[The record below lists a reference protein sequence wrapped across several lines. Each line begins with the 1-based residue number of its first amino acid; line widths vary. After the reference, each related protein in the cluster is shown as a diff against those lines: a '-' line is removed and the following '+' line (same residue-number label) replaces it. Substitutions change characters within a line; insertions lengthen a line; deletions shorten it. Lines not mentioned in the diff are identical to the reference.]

1 MTPREDG
8 GSSDRGLW
16 AFSVFAAMLSAAGLP
31 LYIHAPKFFVDSYG
45 VGLSAL
51 GSVLFLLRLIDVV
64 QDPALGWLA
73 KRLRTNLTGVIAFSV
88 TVLAASMF
96 GLFAV
101 TPPIAPLIW
110 FGVMIALIFTS
121 FSFLT
126 ICLYA
131 QGVSK
136 ALLLGASG
144 HVRVARWRE
153 TGALLGICCAAIFPV
168 LALGWSNAPFSVY
181 AICFALISLCAVIGM
196 RGQWTSN
203 GPLPTSGFRAVFR
216 DAPARRLLFVAFLN
230 ASPVA
235 MTSTLFLFF
244 VESRIE
250 AVGYEGVLLLLFFLA
265 AAIAAPIWT
274 GLAQRFGAKR
284 VLLLGMVLSVVSFA
298 FALSLGAGDIW
309 AFALICTAS
318 GFALGADMTL
328 LPALF
333 ARRLAEMGSSAA
345 EGFGLWSFM
354 SKATLAF
361 AAVLVLPAL
370 DRAGFVPGPDNSAE
384 ALKTLSF
391 LYAGVPCVLKLL
403 AMWLLARTSLHEAG
417 PAQRRGETV

>member
-1 MTPREDG
+1 MIPKGDG
-8 GSSDRGLW
+8 ETASRGLW

-31 LYIHAPKFFVDSYG
+31 LYIHAPKFFVDTYG

-51 GSVLFLLRLIDVV
+51 GSVLFLLRLVDVV

-73 KRLRTNLTGVIAFSV
+73 NRLRTNLTGAIALGV

-96 GLFAV
+96 GLFAIAA
-101 TPPIAPLIW
+101 PINPLVW
-110 FGVMIALIFTS
+110 FAIMVAFIFTS

-126 ICLYA
+126 ICFYA
-131 QGVSK
+131 QGVST
-136 ALLLGASG
+136 ALAMGAFG
-144 HVRVARWRE
+144 HVRLARWRE

-168 LALGWSNAPFSVY
+168 LALGWTDAPFTVF
-181 AICFALISLCAVIGM
+181 AIGFALISLGALFGM
-196 RGQWTSN
+196 RQQWTAN

-216 DAPARRLLFVAFLN
+216 DAPARRLLIVAFLN

-244 VESRIE
+244 VESRIG
-250 AVGYEGVLLLLFFLA
+250 ALGYEGMLLLLFFLA

-274 GLAQRFGAKR
+274 ALAQRYGAKR
-284 VLLLGMVLSVVSFA
+284 VLLSGMILSVASFA
-298 FALSLGAGDIW
+298 FASSLGEGDIW
-309 AFALICTAS
+309 AFALICTVS

-370 DRAGFVPGPDNSAE
+370 DRAGFVPGPENSSE
-384 ALKTLSF
+384 ALQMLSF
-391 LYAGVPCVLKLL
+391 LYAGVPCFLKLI
-403 AMWLLARTSLHEAG
+403 AMWMLARTELQDPVAVQE
-417 PAQRRGETV
+417 RGETV